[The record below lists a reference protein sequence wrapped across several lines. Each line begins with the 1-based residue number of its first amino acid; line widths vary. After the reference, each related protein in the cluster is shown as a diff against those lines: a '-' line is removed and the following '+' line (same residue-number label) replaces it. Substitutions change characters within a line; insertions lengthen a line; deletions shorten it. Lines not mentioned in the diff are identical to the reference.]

1 MVDFI
6 PKPIDD
12 VDLISVLILT
22 RGRPEKLVRAIKSL
36 ESLAANKD
44 KIDLWIY
51 VDDDDTLTHEL
62 IDSGWDKDI
71 GFPIHWHISTRPVT
85 HGDAFSEIWQKSSN
99 AGIYFGFPD
108 DHELTTCGW
117 DDVIRETFRDLPDD
131 RIAVGY
137 LPDPFVPEGGIT
149 VMAVTAQWVNQ
160 VGHFIVPHFPYWYG
174 DKWLEQIA
182 EMVDRKFRI
191 PVGLYPMDGKKG
203 KTLRLWDLPF
213 WERFFHLLLT
223 ERADTARRII
233 EKLTDDNSLMRTQAI
248 DLMHENIEKFEKEA
262 EDEQSR
268 DQLLAIQLAF
278 TAEGEDKSDSYLKAL
293 RQAEEHLEAMRPR
306 IIKMK
311 TQRVLR
317 YKVKVLAQ
325 SIVGHIQ
332 SVKEATNR

>member
-6 PKPIDD
+6 PKLIDD

-117 DDVIRETFRDLPDD
+117 DDIIRKTFRDLPDD

-137 LPDPFVPEGGIT
+137 LHDPFVPVGCIT
-149 VMAVTAQWVNQ
+149 IMATTAEWVNQ
-160 VGHFIVPHFPYWYG
+160 VGHFIVPYFPYWFG
-174 DKWLEQIA
+174 DMWLQQIA
-182 EMVDRKFRI
+182 DMVDRKFLI
-191 PVGLYPMDGKKG
+191 PVGMYPLDGKKG

-223 ERADTARRII
+223 ERVDTATRII
-233 EKLTDDNSLMRTQAI
+233 EKLTDDNSLMQTRAI
-248 DLMHENIEKFEKEA
+248 DLMHEHIEKFEKEA
-262 EDEQSR
+262 EDQLSR
-268 DQLLAIQLAF
+268 DQLLAHQLTF
-278 TAEGEDKSDSYLKAL
+278 TAEDGDKCDSYLKAF
-293 RQAEEHLEAMRPR
+293 RQAKKHLEAMTPR

-311 TQRVLR
+311 TQQVLR
-317 YKVKVLAQ
+317 YKEKALTQ
-325 SIVGHIQ
+325 SLVGHI
-332 SVKEATNR
+332 